1 MSHMARGAKI
11 RVVTYK
17 AYLRVFLLRGRDK
30 VSSLNPKGPS
40 RSTTFTTSN
49 ITVFFKSNNHV
60 MENDATHHPVGM
72 VLKLVIILQWV
83 SKLPKRLEAAFK
95 SSKCM
100 FHPNTNL
107 IN

>member
-1 MSHMARGAKI
+1 M
-11 RVVTYK
+11 
-17 AYLRVFLLRGRDK
+17 LRVRDK
-30 VSSLNPKGPS
+30 VSSLNFKGSS

-49 ITVFFKSNNHV
+49 VTVFFKSNNHV

-83 SKLPKRLEAAFK
+83 SKLPKRLEAAFE